1 MEPAI
6 AGRAALLPN
15 PNLERVR
22 MVLYLI
28 HGLERSNGVLRDIL
42 AYSLTIVKTKPGSG
56 CGHQKMTITTQYP

>member
-1 MEPAI
+1 VEPAI

-28 HGLERSNGVLRDIL
+28 HGLERSMV
-42 AYSLTIVKTKPGSG
+42 S
-56 CGHQKMTITTQYP
+56 